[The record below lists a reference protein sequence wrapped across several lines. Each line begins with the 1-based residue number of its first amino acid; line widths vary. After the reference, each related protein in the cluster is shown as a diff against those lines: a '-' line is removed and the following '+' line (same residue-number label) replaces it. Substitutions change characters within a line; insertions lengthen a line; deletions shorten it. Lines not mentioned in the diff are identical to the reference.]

1 MEREEFEALL
11 ADENVSA
18 YLAEKYVAKADFDKV
33 NGKKDQL
40 LGEKKREQDKAKGLA
55 DQLSKWTAISEQVG
69 QLGFDM
75 DEVLPKF
82 LSTMQK
88 QQADGGD
95 EPPKGNESLKV
106 LEDRMTIQKQTYESK
121 ISSMQKEHEKKVSD
135 LESYTQRVLKGWDN
149 EKAENTLVSEM
160 NRIGV
165 LPTHF
170 KTLKMAFRNIAAV
183 EENEDG
189 VRGVLMLNENG
200 LKVPATEYF
209 DAFAQSDEGKVYI
222 AAPQTTG
229 GGAVGGRGGRQ
240 SIDFNAE
247 RNKALQKGDIRS
259 SIGLAILQDGQKKR

>member
-11 ADENVSA
+11 TDENVVA
-18 YLAEKYVAKADFDKV
+18 FLTERYVPKTDFDKV
-33 NGKKDQL
+33 NGKKEQL
-40 LGEKKREQDKAKGLA
+40 LSEKKREQDKAKALA
-55 DQLSKWTAISEQVG
+55 DQLSKWNSISEQVG
-69 QLGFDM
+69 QMGFDM
-75 DEVLPKF
+75 DEVVPKF
-82 LSTMQK
+82 LASLQK
-88 QQADGGD
+88 QQDGTDDGSSKNS
-95 EPPKGNESLKV
+95 ETVKV

-121 ISSMQKEHEKKVSD
+121 ISSMQKEHEKKVNE

-149 EKAENTLVSEM
+149 EKAENTLISEM

-165 LPTHF
+165 LPAHF

-189 VRGVLMLNENG
+189 VRGVLMLNDNG
-200 LKVPATEYF
+200 LKIPATEYF
-209 DAFAQSDEGKVYI
+209 DNFAQSDEGKMYI
-222 AAPQTTG
+222 AAPQTSG

-259 SIGLAILQDGQKKR
+259 SIGLAIMQDTTKKR